1 MGRCVGFVRS
11 YPVVAVTLVVGA
23 VVLALLG
30 LGEGPAARMTATVYV
45 SIVVLITAVD
55 MARDIRRGHYG
66 LDILAVVAMVATLA
80 VGEYVASLIIVL
92 MLSGGEALE
101 VYAAGRARSELTA
114 LLDRAPSR
122 ARRIMDEDRFEDVD
136 VGAVRVGDVLL
147 VRPAEV
153 VPVDGLLLDGP
164 ASFDEASLTG
174 ESLPVTREPG
184 DGVLSGAVN
193 GTRAVRIRAVATAA
207 DSQYQ
212 RILTL
217 VSQAEEARA
226 PTVRVADR
234 FAVPFTIVSL
244 LIAGTAWYLSGDP
257 TRFAEVLVLATPCPL
272 LIAAPVAFMGGM
284 SRSARSGV
292 IVKGGAT
299 LEALARARS
308 IAFDKTGTLSTGNP
322 ELLRI
327 HLARGGD
334 RPSDVDEDELLR
346 LAASAEQFSSHVL
359 AGGVV
364 RAAEAR
370 GLDLSPGVD
379 ATEVATQG
387 VSATVDGR
395 QVRVGKLGFVREVDP
410 ASHLEPLGP
419 GQTAV
424 AVSVDGRFA
433 GSMVLRDVLRP
444 NSADTVRV
452 LREGGVENIAMLTG
466 DNEATARALAQA
478 AGIHVVH
485 AQLLPEDKVR
495 LIGDLAAPVVMVGDG
510 VNDAPVLAAADVGI
524 AMGARGS
531 TAASESADVVIM
543 RDDIGKVVQAVDI
556 GRDTYRVALTSIW
569 IGVALSVGLM
579 VVAAFGHIPAV
590 WGALTQEVVDLVV
603 IVYALRALTGRTSHP
618 ELLLPPTAGA
628 RPSAATRPG
637 ATMVG

>member
-1 MGRCVGFVRS
+1 MDRVVGFARR

-23 VVLALLG
+23 VVLTLLG
-30 LGEGPAARMTATVYV
+30 LGHGPVAQVLATVYV
-45 SIVVLITAVD
+45 TIIVLITAAD
-55 MARDIRRGHYG
+55 MIKDILRGHYG

-101 VYAAGRARSELTA
+101 VYAASRARSELTA
-114 LLDRAPSR
+114 LLDRAPRR
-122 ARRIMDEDRFEDVD
+122 ARRILGDDRIQDVD
-136 VGAVRVGDVLL
+136 VDEVGVDDLLL
-147 VRPAEV
+147 VRPSEV
-153 VPVDGLLLDGP
+153 VPVDGVLLDEE
-164 ASFDEASLTG
+164 ATFDESSLTG
-174 ESLPVTREPG
+174 ESLPVTRAPG

-193 GTRAVRIRAVATAA
+193 GTRAVRIRATATAA

-217 VSQAEEARA
+217 VSEAEGSKA

-234 FAVPFTIVSL
+234 FAVPFTAVSL
-244 LIAGTAWYLSGDP
+244 LIGGVAWYLSGDP

-299 LEALARARS
+299 LEALARTRS
-308 IAFDKTGTLSTGNP
+308 VAFDKTGTLSTGNP
-322 ELLRI
+322 EVLAV
-327 HLARGGD
+327 HLAEGH
-334 RPSDVDEDELLR
+334 PQVPDEDELLR

-359 AGGVV
+359 ATGVI

-370 GLDLSPGVD
+370 DLRLSSAVD

-387 VSATVDGR
+387 VRGVVDGHP
-395 QVRVGKLGFVREVDP
+395 VRVGKLDFIREVDP
-410 ASHLEPLGP
+410 AAYLEPLGP

-424 AVSVDGRFA
+424 AVSVGDRFA
-433 GSMVLRDVLRP
+433 GSLMLRDVLRE
-444 NSADTVRV
+444 NAFDTVRV
-452 LREGGVENIAMLTG
+452 LRESGIEQVAMLTG
-466 DNEATARALAQA
+466 DNEETARSLGAA
-478 AGIHVVH
+478 AGIEKVH
-485 AQLLPEDKVR
+485 AHLLPEDKVR
-495 LIGDLAAPVVMVGDG
+495 LIGELPGPVVMVGDG
-510 VNDAPVLAAADVGI
+510 INDAPVLAAADVGI

-543 RDDIGKVVQAVDI
+543 RDDVGKVVQAIDI

-569 IGVALSVGLM
+569 IGVGLSVGLM
-579 VVAAFGHIPAV
+579 IVAAFGHIPAV

-603 IVYALRALTGRTSHP
+603 IIYALRALVGRTSHP
-618 ELLLPPTAGA
+618 ELLLPQGGQAAPVTAGPA
-628 RPSAATRPG
+628 DRA
-637 ATMVG
+637 V

>member
-1 MGRCVGFVRS
+1 MGFARR
-11 YPVVAVTLVVGA
+11 YPLVAVTLVVGA
-23 VVLALLG
+23 VVLTLLG
-30 LGEGPAARMTATVYV
+30 LGHVLAAQVVATVYV

-55 MARDIRRGHYG
+55 MVRDILRGHYG

-101 VYAAGRARSELTA
+101 VYAASRARSELTA

-122 ARRIMDEDRFEDVD
+122 ARRIVQEGEDEDRFEDVE
-136 VGAVRVGDVLL
+136 VEAVQVGDLLL
-147 VRPAEV
+147 VRPSEV
-153 VPVDGLLLDGP
+153 VPVDGVLQDEE
-164 ASFDEASLTG
+164 ASFDESSLTG
-174 ESLPVTREPG
+174 ESLPVTRMPG

-193 GTRAVRIRAVATAA
+193 GTRAVRIRASATAA

-217 VSQAEEARA
+217 VSEAEESKA

-244 LIAGTAWYLSGDP
+244 LIAAVAWYLSGDP

-299 LEALARARS
+299 LEALARTRS
-308 IAFDKTGTLSTGNP
+308 VAFDKTGTLSTGDP
-322 ELLRI
+322 EV
-327 HLARGGD
+327 LAVHVAQDHPRV
-334 RPSDVDEDELLR
+334 RDEDELLR

-359 AGGVV
+359 AAGVI

-370 GLDLSPGVD
+370 DLQLSSALD

-387 VSATVDGR
+387 VRAVVDG
-395 QVRVGKLGFVREVDP
+395 QPVRVGKLDFVQEVDP
-410 ASHLEPLGP
+410 AAYLEPLGP

-424 AVSVDGRFA
+424 AVSVSDRFA
-433 GSMVLRDVLRP
+433 GSLMLRDVLRE
-444 NSADTVRV
+444 NATDTVRV
-452 LREGGVENIAMLTG
+452 LREGGIEHVAMLTG
-466 DNEATARALAQA
+466 DNEETARSLGGV
-478 AGIHVVH
+478 AGIEEIH
-485 AQLLPEDKVR
+485 AHLLPEDKVR
-495 LIGDLAAPVVMVGDG
+495 LIGDLPSPVVMVGDG
-510 VNDAPVLAAADVGI
+510 INDAPVLAAADVGI

-543 RDDIGKVVQAVDI
+543 RDDVGKVVQAIDI
-556 GRDTYRVALTSIW
+556 GRDTYRVALTAIW

-579 VVAAFGHIPAV
+579 IIAAFGYIPAV

-618 ELLLPPTAGA
+618 ELLLPQTGTPEPASAGPA
-628 RPSAATRPG
+628 HRT
-637 ATMVG
+637 V

>member
-1 MGRCVGFVRS
+1 M
-11 YPVVAVTLVVGA
+11 VTLVVGA
-23 VVLALLG
+23 VVLTLLG
-30 LGEGPAARMTATVYV
+30 LGHGAAAQVIATVYV
-45 SIVVLITAVD
+45 GVVVLFTAVD
-55 MARDIRRGHYG
+55 MVKDILRGHYG

-92 MLSGGEALE
+92 MISGGEALE
-101 VYAAGRARSELTA
+101 VYAASRARSELTA

-122 ARRIMDEDRFEDVD
+122 ARRILGEDGFEDVQVEEVQVD
-136 VGAVRVGDVLL
+136 DLLL
-147 VRPAEV
+147 VRPSEV
-153 VPVDGLLLDGP
+153 VPVDGILLDLE
-164 ASFDEASLTG
+164 ASFDESSLTG
-174 ESLPVTREPG
+174 ESLPVTRTPG

-193 GTRAVRIRAVATAA
+193 GTRAVRIRATATAA
-207 DSQYQ
+207 TSQYQ

-217 VSQAEEARA
+217 VGQAEEAKA

-234 FAVPFTIVSL
+234 FAVPFTAVSL
-244 LIAGTAWYLSGDP
+244 LIAGVAWYLSGDP

-292 IVKGGAT
+292 VVKGGAT
-299 LEALARARS
+299 LEALARTRS
-308 IAFDKTGTLSTGNP
+308 VAFDKTGTLSTGDP
-322 ELLRI
+322 EVLGV
-327 HLARGGD
+327 HLAPD
-334 RPSDVDEDELLR
+334 HPEDVDEDELLR

-359 AGGVV
+359 ALGVI
-364 RAAEAR
+364 RAADAR
-370 GLDLSPGVD
+370 GLRLSLGVD

-395 QVRVGKLGFVREVDP
+395 PVRVGKLAFIAEVDP
-410 ASHLEPLGP
+410 TAELTAPGP

-433 GSMVLRDVLRP
+433 GSMVLRDMLRD
-444 NSADTVRV
+444 NAADTVRV
-452 LREGGVENIAMLTG
+452 LREGGIGEVAMLTG
-466 DNEATARALAQA
+466 DNETTARSLARA
-478 AGIHVVH
+478 AGITEVH

-495 LIGDLAAPVVMVGDG
+495 LIGEMPGPVVMVGDG

-543 RDDIGKVVQAVDI
+543 RDDVGKVVQALDI

-569 IGVALSVGLM
+569 IGIALSVGLM
-579 VVAAFGHIPAV
+579 IVAAFGYIPAV

-603 IVYALRALTGRTSHP
+603 IIYALRALTGRTSHP
-618 ELLLPPTAGA
+618 ELLLPLAAGTPATDPAGA
-628 RPSAATRPG
+628 RMAR
-637 ATMVG
+637 